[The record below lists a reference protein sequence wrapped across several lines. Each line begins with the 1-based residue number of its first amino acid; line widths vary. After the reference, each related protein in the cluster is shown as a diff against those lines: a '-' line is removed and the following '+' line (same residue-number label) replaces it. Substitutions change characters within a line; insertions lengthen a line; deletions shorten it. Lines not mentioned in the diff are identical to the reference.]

1 MQIRYAALV
10 EACRQLVLGK
20 ARPARRRHR
29 AHIDQQ
35 FYAGALQFV
44 EHRLGRRLLIADGE
58 EAFGL
63 AGHIGPDI
71 ADAGRTRLRHGWID
85 FHIRVAAGRGL
96 PHSRSKPSVD
106 GGRAGGNTMNRFCR
120 VLASTLALL
129 ASGVATGH
137 AQTGYPDHP
146 VKIIVPIAPGG
157 SYDLVGRHIADA
169 LSKRMGQA
177 FVVENKPGAGTVV
190 GTQAASQSEP
200 DGYTL
205 LVGGLSNMA
214 FNSALYSKLGYDPLK
229 DFVPVALV
237 YKFGYVMVGR
247 KDLPHAKLRDLVAAA
262 KANPGSISVATAG
275 VGTGQ
280 QLAAAAFMKAAGVK
294 FLEVPYKGSPPAFT
308 DLLAGRIDLF
318 FDSMAAGLPYVQS
331 GQARGIAVLSS
342 KRSALAPDVPTMS
355 EAGVPGLDV
364 DSWLGIFAPAKT
376 PPDIIAKLRRDI
388 RAVLPELKE
397 RFEKSGG
404 EAWDLPDD
412 KVNAF
417 VASEYETWTK
427 LIREA
432 GIKLD

>member
-1 MQIRYAALV
+1 
-10 EACRQLVLGK
+10 
-20 ARPARRRHR
+20 
-29 AHIDQQ
+29 
-35 FYAGALQFV
+35 
-44 EHRLGRRLLIADGE
+44 
-58 EAFGL
+58 
-63 AGHIGPDI
+63 
-71 ADAGRTRLRHGWID
+71 
-85 FHIRVAAGRGL
+85 
-96 PHSRSKPSVD
+96 
-106 GGRAGGNTMNRFCR
+106 MNRWR
-120 VLASTLALL
+120 RSPAWTLALL
-129 ASGVATGH
+129 VCSVAAAG
-137 AQTGYPDHP
+137 AQTYPDRP

-237 YKFGYVMVGR
+237 YKFGYVMVAR
-247 KDLPHAKLRDLVAAA
+247 RDLPHARLQDIVAAA
-262 KANPGSISVATAG
+262 KSSPGSISVATAG

-280 QLAAAAFMKAAGVK
+280 QLVAAAFMKAAAVK

-318 FDSMAAGLPYVQS
+318 FDSIAAGLPYVQS

-342 KRSALAPDVPTMS
+342 KRSPLAPDVPTMS

-364 DSWLGIFAPAKT
+364 DSWLGIFVPAKT
-376 PPDIIAKLRRDI
+376 PQDVIAKLRTDI
-388 RAVLPELKE
+388 RASLPDLKE

-404 EAWDLPDD
+404 EVWDLPNDRLD
-412 KVNAF
+412 AF
-417 VASEYETWTK
+417 VASEHENWTR

>member
-1 MQIRYAALV
+1 M
-10 EACRQLVLGK
+10 
-20 ARPARRRHR
+20 
-29 AHIDQQ
+29 
-35 FYAGALQFV
+35 AGV
-44 EHRLGRRLLIADGE
+44 HGRNQW
-58 EAFGL
+58 FGC
-63 AGHIGPDI
+63 
-71 ADAGRTRLRHGWID
+71 W
-85 FHIRVAAGRGL
+85 
-96 PHSRSKPSVD
+96 
-106 GGRAGGNTMNRFCR
+106 R
-120 VLASTLALL
+120 VLAWIVALS
-129 ASGVATGH
+129 AGVGLSAAQ
-137 AQTGYPDHP
+137 AQTAYPDHP

-157 SYDLVGRHIADA
+157 SYDLVGRHLADA

-177 FVVENKPGAGTVV
+177 FFVENKPGAGTVV
-190 GTQAASQSEP
+190 GTQAAAQSEP

-214 FNSALYSKLGYDPLK
+214 FNSALYSKLTYDPLK

-247 KDLPHAKLRDLVAAA
+247 KDLPQATACRTSSPTA
-262 KANPGSISVATAG
+262 KAKPGSITVATAG

-280 QLAAAAFMKAAGVK
+280 HLVAAAFMKAAGVK
-294 FLEVPYKGSPPAFT
+294 LLEVPYKGSPPAFT

-318 FDSMAAGLPYVQS
+318 FDSIAAGLPYVQS

-342 KRSALAPDVPTMS
+342 KRSPLAPDVPTMS

-376 PPDIIAKLRRDI
+376 PPEVIARLRRDI
-388 RAVLPELKE
+388 RASLPDLKE

-412 KVNAF
+412 KLDGF
-417 VASEYETWTK
+417 VGSEHESWTK